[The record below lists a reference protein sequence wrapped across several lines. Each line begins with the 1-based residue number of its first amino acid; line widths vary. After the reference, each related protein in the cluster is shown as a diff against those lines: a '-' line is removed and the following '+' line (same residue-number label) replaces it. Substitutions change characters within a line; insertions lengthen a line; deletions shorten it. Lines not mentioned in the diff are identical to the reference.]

1 MPDDGPPAAVV
12 LLDVEA
18 REITTFVG
26 AEVAR
31 VPTRL
36 REYHVLIGLH
46 LRETMR
52 RLALPSDD
60 WRLCDLKP
68 PQKTRQLNRSGGKLR
83 RRLEADAKALYAFYH
98 YGALQ
103 NLVRLR
109 WGFLDE
115 HLGVEWRLP
124 GELSLYEIL
133 DRARNS
139 GIPVEVVV
147 GSAPG
152 WADPWA
158 RARSGG
164 RCGRTPGVEVRLEA
178 LEIGR
183 ALGELVS
190 DAGRGLGVA
199 ERPEQE

>member
-1 MPDDGPPAAVV
+1 VPDDGPPAAVV

-36 REYHVLIGLH
+36 RKYHVLIGLH

-158 RARSGG
+158 RARRGRVRELGTWDMVLEIEGG
-164 RCGRTPGVEVRLEA
+164 EPVPIRRDEIQAVRLVKD
-178 LEIGR
+178 G
-183 ALGELVS
+183 
-190 DAGRGLGVA
+190 
-199 ERPEQE
+199 P